1 MEYISM
7 AEDLCLAFFCLG
19 WVREKTNILQK
30 KKKKGILNKI

>member
-19 WVREKTNILQK
+19 RVREETDILQK
-30 KKKKGILNKI
+30 NDGVLN